1 MRIDIKGV
9 IVRNDDAV
17 FYDWFGYDHTCPR
30 DVAEKIAKAAE
41 DENIDVYINSSGG
54 DIFAGS
60 EIYSTLRGVKD
71 LNIHVTGLAASAAS
85 VIMCAGPSEIEPTAM
100 VMIHNVWS
108 EARGDHRAM
117 EKEAEI
123 LRKCDE
129 AVSAAYQLKTG
140 RTANE
145 LKELMESE
153 TWMTA
158 ADAVSYG
165 FCDRVRADPV
175 DSLGQSAWQSSDCS
189 ITAGRLPAASISSS
203 GTLPI
208 ARGTTITG
216 TQVTEIKKE
225 ELSAMF
231 AANEAKKARI
241 QAEKVKLYHMK
252 LRSEKIRL
260 EILKNGGKNAEKN
273 LS

>member
-1 MRIDIKGV
+1 
-9 IVRNDDAV
+9 
-17 FYDWFGYDHTCPR
+17 
-30 DVAEKIAKAAE
+30 
-41 DENIDVYINSSGG
+41 
-54 DIFAGS
+54 
-60 EIYSTLRGVKD
+60 
-71 LNIHVTGLAASAAS
+71 
-85 VIMCAGPSEIEPTAM
+85 M

-140 RTANE
+140 KSADE

-165 FCDRVRADPV
+165 FCDRVRADPAL
-175 DSLGQSAWQSSDCS
+175 DSLSQSAWQLSDCS
-189 ITAGRLPAASISSS
+189 ITAGRLSAASISSS
-203 GTLPI
+203 GTLPV
-208 ARGTTITG
+208 ARGTTIMG
-216 TQVTEIKKE
+216 TQVTGIKKE
-225 ELSAMF
+225 VLSAMF
-231 AANEAKKARI
+231 NAANEAKKARI

-260 EILKNGGKNAEKN
+260 EFLKNGGKNAEKN